1 MNKSWCFPK
10 QPTFI
15 ALDIRNFSSDNK
27 VKMKTPTLTA
37 AYFIIVL
44 YFCLHGHFVLSK
56 TERKKPITI
65 HGGWSPWSTV
75 ATPCLR
81 KNAKGFYVP
90 VTCGG
95 GMTTRKRS
103 CTNPVPQVICPKA
116 MPWSE
121 NIS

>member
-1 MNKSWCFPK
+1 MVCFPK

-27 VKMKTPTLTA
+27 VKMKTLA
-37 AYFIIVL
+37 AAIIIL
-44 YFCLHGHFVLSK
+44 YFCLHEQFVLSK

-81 KNAKGFYVP
+81 KNEKGFYVP
-90 VTCGG
+90 ITCGG

-103 CTNPVPQVICPKA
+103 CTNPVPQVIITLHYKYFWFHKRPFKY
-116 MPWSE
+116 
-121 NIS
+121 

>member
-103 CTNPVPQVICPKA
+103 CTNPVPQVICPRA
-116 MPWSE
+116 TPWSE
-121 NIS
+121 NKS